1 MIVSEFKSCTG
12 CAACANGCP
21 ARAITMRENEAG
33 YYHPVI
39 DTEKC
44 TNCELCEKICPE
56 MTTVPFQIG
65 KQKCFAVQADNG
77 LRYVSSSGGAFS
89 LIVEE
94 WYGRYKG
101 EEIYIAGAAFDGS
114 WNVHHILINNLHDLD
129 KLRRSKYVQSFVAED
144 FYRIIK
150 ELLQK
155 GAFIV
160 FSGVPCQVAGLRSFL
175 QKDYE
180 NLLLVDLFCATIS
193 SPKIY
198 RKFLEDNCAGE
209 KITSVN
215 FRSKIRG
222 WTSSYTVIT
231 TEKHPEENFL
241 TLFMKA
247 YGLGLLKNEPCSHCR
262 YHALHRQGDISIGD
276 FWGIGKHFPHLDD
289 SQGTSCVL
297 TNTAKGEGIVQSFKK
312 RCRIHKKLST
322 RKAVSHNGGLSGNF
336 PQHKDIDIFNKQ
348 IDDLGF
354 NETLSR
360 IENHTYDVAV
370 LGWIWNC
377 NRGAILTNYA
387 LNKAITALGYH
398 CQAINFTPVDV
409 YKDYGLGRKFAEKR
423 LSLTRRVNEETLA
436 SLNDEYGIFV
446 VGSDQLWRWDFRIWP
461 YGHMFLNFVD
471 GKNRKISYATSFGPE
486 VSFEGPEEQ
495 LRLRKLW
502 LSRFDAISVRENE
515 GVTYL
520 KEEFGIEGTQVLD
533 PVFLLD
539 KNFYEK
545 LADDS
550 FRTEKNFIAYYFLC
564 PNKAKMDI
572 VEDVEKYYNIKSIDI
587 AGNSSVESWLYY
599 IKNCNI
605 LITDSFH
612 GSCFATI
619 FNKKFITIKNDDC
632 ELNRFKTLFLV
643 TGMMNRFLYDASE
656 FNRKK
661 EILFQDIDWNEA
673 NVNLQKEIERS
684 RTWLKNALKKD
695 REEPYETAELLNIM
709 NIDVERIQTGIKLKK
724 EFSNLLNNK
733 MITFINYWK
742 YRICKNFIYK
752 HRYTEKA
759 LMYKEKLQKL
769 KVLSKTKGQI

>member
-1 MIVSEFKSCTG
+1 M
-12 CAACANGCP
+12 
-21 ARAITMRENEAG
+21 
-33 YYHPVI
+33 
-39 DTEKC
+39 
-44 TNCELCEKICPE
+44 
-56 MTTVPFQIG
+56 
-65 KQKCFAVQADNG
+65 
-77 LRYVSSSGGAFS
+77 
-89 LIVEE
+89 
-94 WYGRYKG
+94 
-101 EEIYIAGAAFDGS
+101 
-114 WNVHHILINNLHDLD
+114 
-129 KLRRSKYVQSFVAED
+129 
-144 FYRIIK
+144 
-150 ELLQK
+150 
-155 GAFIV
+155 
-160 FSGVPCQVAGLRSFL
+160 
-175 QKDYE
+175 
-180 NLLLVDLFCATIS
+180 
-193 SPKIY
+193 
-198 RKFLEDNCAGE
+198 
-209 KITSVN
+209 
-215 FRSKIRG
+215 
-222 WTSSYTVIT
+222 
-231 TEKHPEENFL
+231 
-241 TLFMKA
+241 
-247 YGLGLLKNEPCSHCR
+247 
-262 YHALHRQGDISIGD
+262 
-276 FWGIGKHFPHLDD
+276 
-289 SQGTSCVL
+289 
-297 TNTAKGEGIVQSFKK
+297 
-312 RCRIHKKLST
+312 
-322 RKAVSHNGGLSGNF
+322 
-336 PQHKDIDIFNKQ
+336 
-348 IDDLGF
+348 
-354 NETLSR
+354 
-360 IENHTYDVAV
+360 
-370 LGWIWNC
+370 
-377 NRGAILTNYA
+377 
-387 LNKAITALGYH
+387 
-398 CQAINFTPVDV
+398 
-409 YKDYGLGRKFAEKR
+409 
-423 LSLTRRVNEETLA
+423 
-436 SLNDEYGIFV
+436 
-446 VGSDQLWRWDFRIWP
+446 
-461 YGHMFLNFVD
+461 
-471 GKNRKISYATSFGPE
+471 
-486 VSFEGPEEQ
+486 
-495 LRLRKLW
+495 
-502 LSRFDAISVRENE
+502 
-515 GVTYL
+515 